1 MKYVFTLQDQKV
13 LILNLKM
20 GRAKL
25 PLKLIQDK
33 KQRSITFRKR
43 FESVKKKAFELS
55 ILCDVPVMFMFIGLD
70 GQMHVWPEDRNMVL
84 GIADRLQQ
92 LKKKDRRR
100 PCEDSLSECLPGKIN
115 STEADLHQ
123 EIPMPLPQ
131 PLMSAS
137 SDIFGEPYLQFDDF
151 FGGNLAF
158 GEGCSSSY
166 FS

>member
-1 MKYVFTLQDQKV
+1 
-13 LILNLKM
+13 M

-33 KQRSITFRKR
+33 TRRSITFRKR

-55 ILCDVPVMFMFIGLD
+55 ILCDVPVMFMFTGLD
-70 GQMHVWPEDRNMVL
+70 GQMHVWPEDRNVVL

-92 LKKKDRRR
+92 LKKKDRR
-100 PCEDSLSECLPGKIN
+100 PSETSLSDFLSGTIN
-115 STEADLHQ
+115 ATEADLHQ

-137 SDIFGEPYLQFDDF
+137 SDIFGEPYLQFDGS